1 MKNKSVIPNLTKNN
15 LNKINNNIFKLNTTK
30 NKKTKGIKSASS
42 KIIKIIKKYSNNDQN
57 NFLKNLKKRKKLTEK
72 YVPKNEKIKSYINL
86 DYYLNDEKE
95 ELDNNMNKKNIDS
108 IPIIERILYIQK
120 RIEKNNAKIKSLSE
134 ENKLF
139 HKRYDLAVLLQ
150 QKGKKK
156 NLINLK
162 ENIDDD
168 NNFFYRS
175 ILLSN
180 EDVNIN
186 DIKGEINIKECK
198 EDLKIIK
205 NLKNNYNEG
214 KNIEYPFYII
224 NRINE
229 EEKKQLDI
237 SEIQKEIEK
246 TKKTISDFEKNGYNS
261 DGLDFD
267 KERKK
272 NFELF
277 KKKIKNININKDK
290 NKSLLNR
297 PLSLS
302 VYDKKGTYKLVTKCN
317 INNKNNN
324 KNINNKLY
332 NKRKILSNN
341 GIKFRLFDFYN
352 EYNRIK
358 KLFGPTSK
366 SKSSSA
372 KFVLNSKNENKK
384 HFIDKNKF
392 YLDENKF
399 YSLLN
404 LSLDT
409 KSELNEKNDKSF
421 DINNLYSYL
430 KYNNSE
436 KVNDLFGKYLKK
448 YNIKYNI
455 NLNVKEN
462 GIKLNPIVNSVR
474 KNTSKYDI
482 SNKMKI
488 LDNSKYIDL
497 DLFRNLKRKKIIN
510 KIKKFDENLENVAF
524 DTVEGILDLNQD
536 LIS

>member
-15 LNKINNNIFKLNTTK
+15 LNKINNNIFKLNTNK

-108 IPIIERILYIQK
+108 IPIIDRILFIQK

-150 QKGKKK
+150 KKGKKK

-229 EEKKQLDI
+229 EEKKQIDI
-237 SEIQKEIEK
+237 PEMQKEIEK

-261 DGLDFD
+261 DDLDFD

-272 NFELF
+272 NFEIF

-332 NKRKILSNN
+332 NKRKIVSNN

-372 KFVLNSKNENKK
+372 KFVLNSKNEIKK

-392 YLDENKF
+392 YLDESKF

-409 KSELNEKNDKSF
+409 KSELSEKNDKSF

-474 KNTSKYDI
+474 KNSSKYDI
-482 SNKMKI
+482 SNKMKF

-497 DLFRNLKRKKIIN
+497 DLFRNPKRKKIIN